1 MQSCRVQT
9 GFAPQFFE
17 QKIVSYM
24 SLIRSSEQYSP
35 LNQGEFRPYNIIT
48 RRSSDRSTVR
58 SPSSSRPF
66 DFAPLT
72 VCCESFARSAQPLDH
87 RTAFIDKFRQPPTDL
102 MRLSMTAPIH
112 RAPDQPVTLEKTTE
126 ESVEKR
132 RIQRQSNSCP
142 AVPGPANLRESLR
155 NSIHSTRI

>member
-17 QKIVSYM
+17 QEIVSYM
-24 SLIRSSEQYSP
+24 FLIRSHEQYSP
-35 LNQGEFRPYNIIT
+35 LNQGDFRPYNIIT
-48 RRSSDRSTVR
+48 RRSSDRSSVR
-58 SPSSSRPF
+58 SPSSSGPF

-72 VCCESFARSAQPLDH
+72 ACCGSFARSAQSLDH
-87 RTAFIDKFRQPPTDL
+87 RTAFVNNFRRSPTDL
-102 MRLSMTAPIH
+102 MGLSMTAPSH

-126 ESVEKR
+126 ESDEKR

-142 AVPGPANLRESLR
+142 AVPGPANLRENLR
-155 NSIHSTRI
+155 NSIHSTRL